1 MDTLLIKAQ
10 TQEILKLVTPLADY
24 YRSNYKDI
32 TDYEKR
38 VIYAEHLLA
47 SEMIRIASFLY
58 ANDPNESEK
67 TLPAIVEILK
77 EIDKSTHYD
86 KSKLLSE
93 IELYI
98 KNQPQGRRDLVIEQL
113 DPPMLLRVV
122 KFYDSV
128 FLTNHMYIVANYLFQ
143 ILNLIVKQDGIVT
156 EIEKRLL
163 NRYQTILH
171 ESNED
176 LYSDLPSTKKDYL
189 NLNSIFNDFFGSVAT
204 TIRKDSGTMNN
215 NSPKEAKEEKP
226 QGNVQEVGQEE
237 VYNLDELMKELNDL
251 IGLSEVKGEVTNLV
265 NVLKVE
271 KLRKEKNLPVPT
283 RSLHMVFTGN
293 PGTGKTTIGRL
304 IAKIFKALG
313 VLEKGHL
320 VETDR
325 SGLVAGFV
333 GQTAAK
339 TIELCKKSLGG
350 ILFIDEAYALA
361 EGGEND
367 FGREAINTLLKFM
380 EDNRGN
386 FIVIVAGYTDNMQE
400 FINKNPGLESRFNKY
415 IVFADYSP
423 DELFAIFSSITSK
436 SKLKLTEEA
445 ATKVKE
451 ILQSHYDKRDKKFGN
466 GRFARNLF
474 EKIYGNQANRLVSV
488 TDLDE
493 EGLCT
498 ITVEDISDLK

>member
-1 MDTLLIKAQ
+1 MDTLLIKTQ
-10 TQEILKLVTPLADY
+10 THEILKLVVPLADY
-24 YRSNYKDI
+24 YRLNYKDI

-58 ANDPNESEK
+58 ANDPSESDK

-77 EIDKSTHYD
+77 EIDKSTRYD
-86 KSKLLSE
+86 KTKLLSE

-98 KNQPQGRRDLVIEQL
+98 KNQPQGKRDLVIEEL

-128 FLTNHMYIVANYLFQ
+128 FLTNNMYIVANYLFQ

-163 NRYQTILH
+163 TRYQTILH

-176 LYSDLPSTKKDYL
+176 LYSDLPGTKKDYL
-189 NLNSIFNDFFGSVAT
+189 NLNSVFNDFFGSVAT
-204 TIRKDSGTMNN
+204 TIRKDSGNTNN
-215 NSPKEAKEEKP
+215 NSTKEAKEEKP
-226 QGNVQEVGQEE
+226 QGNVQEAGKEE
-237 VYNLDELMKELNDL
+237 VYDLDQLMKELNDL

-320 VETDR
+320 IETDR
-325 SGLVAGFV
+325 SGLVAGYV

-350 ILFIDEAYALA
+350 VLFIDEAYALA

-386 FIVIVAGYTDNMQE
+386 FIAIVAGYTDNMQE
-400 FINKNPGLESRFNKY
+400 FINKNPGLQSRFNKY

-423 DELFAIFSSITSK
+423 DELFAIFSSITTK

-474 EKIYGNQANRLVSV
+474 EKIYGNQANRLVTV

-498 ITVEDISDLK
+498 IT

>member
-1 MDTLLIKAQ
+1 MDTLLIKSQ
-10 TQEILKLVTPLADY
+10 TREIIKLISPLADY
-24 YRSNYKDI
+24 YRLNYKDI

-58 ANDPNESEK
+58 ANDTNESDK

-77 EIDKSTHYD
+77 EIDKSTRYD
-86 KSKLLSE
+86 KVKLLSE

-98 KNQPQGRRDLVIEQL
+98 KNQPQGKRDLVIEQL

-128 FLTNHMYIVANYLFQ
+128 FLANNMYIVANYLFQ

-163 NRYQTILH
+163 TRYQTILH

-176 LYSDLPSTKKDYL
+176 LYSDLPGTKKDYL
-189 NLNSIFNDFFGSVAT
+189 NLNSVFNDFFGSVTT
-204 TIRKDSGTMNN
+204 TIRKDSGSESK
-215 NSPKEAKEEKP
+215 SPSKEAKEEKP
-226 QGNVQEVGQEE
+226 LGNVKETAKEE
-237 VYNLDELMKELNDL
+237 VYDLEELMKELNDL

-320 VETDR
+320 IETDR
-325 SGLVAGFV
+325 SGLVAGYV

-339 TIELCKKSLGG
+339 TVELCNKSLGG
-350 ILFIDEAYALA
+350 VLFIDEAYALA

-386 FIVIVAGYTDNMQE
+386 FIAIVAGYTDNMQD
-400 FINKNPGLESRFNKY
+400 FINKNPGLQSRFNKY
-415 IVFADYSP
+415 IVFADYNP
-423 DELFAIFSSITSK
+423 DELFAIFSSITTK

-474 EKIYGNQANRLVSV
+474 EKIYGNQANRLVTV

-498 ITVEDISDLK
+498 ITLDDISDL

>member
-1 MDTLLIKAQ
+1 
-10 TQEILKLVTPLADY
+10 
-24 YRSNYKDI
+24 
-32 TDYEKR
+32 
-38 VIYAEHLLA
+38 
-47 SEMIRIASFLY
+47 
-58 ANDPNESEK
+58 
-67 TLPAIVEILK
+67 
-77 EIDKSTHYD
+77 
-86 KSKLLSE
+86 
-93 IELYI
+93 
-98 KNQPQGRRDLVIEQL
+98 
-113 DPPMLLRVV
+113 
-122 KFYDSV
+122 
-128 FLTNHMYIVANYLFQ
+128 MYIVANYLFQ

-156 EIEKRLL
+156 DIEKRLL
-163 NRYQTILH
+163 TRYQTILH

-176 LYSDLPSTKKDYL
+176 LYSDLPGTKKDYL
-189 NLNSIFNDFFGSVAT
+189 NLNSVFNDFFGSVAT
-204 TIRKDSGTMNN
+204 TIRKDSGNTNN
-215 NSPKEAKEEKP
+215 NSTKEAKEEKP
-226 QGNVQEVGQEE
+226 QGNVQEADKEE
-237 VYNLDELMKELNDL
+237 VYDLDQLMKELNDL

-320 VETDR
+320 IETDR
-325 SGLVAGFV
+325 SGLVAGYV

-339 TIELCKKSLGG
+339 TIELCKKASGG
-350 ILFIDEAYALA
+350 VLFIDEAYALA

-423 DELFAIFSSITSK
+423 DELFAIFSSITTK

-445 ATKVKE
+445 ATKVKD
-451 ILQSHYDKRDKKFGN
+451 IFQSHYDKRDKKFGN

-474 EKIYGNQANRLVSV
+474 EKIYGNQANRLVTV

-498 ITVEDISDLK
+498 IAIEDISDLK

>member
-1 MDTLLIKAQ
+1 MELLLLKTQ
-10 TQEILKLVTPLADY
+10 TQEILKLIEPLAEY
-24 YRSNYKDI
+24 YRLNYREI

-38 VIYAEHLLA
+38 VIFAEHLLA
-47 SEMIRIASFLY
+47 SELIRIASFLY
-58 ANDPNESEK
+58 ANDPTESEK
-67 TLPAIVEILK
+67 SLPTIAEILK
-77 EIDKSTHYD
+77 EIDKSTKYD
-86 KSKLLSE
+86 KSKLISE
-93 IELYI
+93 IDLYI
-98 KNQPQGRRDLVIEQL
+98 KNQPQGKKNLVIEEL

-128 FLTNHMYIVANYLFQ
+128 FLTNNMYIVANYLFQ
-143 ILNLIVKQDGIVT
+143 ILNLVVKQDGIVT
-156 EIEKRLL
+156 ETEKRILT
-163 NRYQTILH
+163 RYQSILH

-176 LYSDLPSTKKDYL
+176 LYSDLPGTKKDYL
-189 NLNSIFNDFFGSVAT
+189 NLNSVFNDFFGNVAT
-204 TIRKDSGTMNN
+204 TIRNESHKENKS
-215 NSPKEAKEEKP
+215 SSQEAKKDKP
-226 QGNVQEVGQEE
+226 QGNVQEAGKDE
-237 VYNLDELMKELNDL
+237 VYDLEQLMKELNDL
-251 IGLSEVKGEVTNLV
+251 IGLSAVKDEVTNLV

-320 VETDR
+320 IETDR

-339 TIELCKKSLGG
+339 TVEICNKSLGG
-350 ILFIDEAYALA
+350 VLFIDEAYALA

-386 FIVIVAGYTDNMQE
+386 FIVIAAGYTDNMQE
-400 FINKNPGLESRFNKY
+400 FINKNPGLQSRFNKY
-415 IVFADYSP
+415 IIFADYSP
-423 DELFAIFSSITSK
+423 EELFSIFSSITTK
-436 SKLKLTEEA
+436 SKLKLTDD
-445 ATKVKE
+445 ATAKVKE
-451 ILQSHYDKRDKKFGN
+451 ILQTHYDKRDKKFGN

-474 EKIYGNQANRLVSV
+474 EKIYGNQANRLVTV

-498 ITVEDISDLK
+498 ITLEDISDL

>member
-1 MDTLLIKAQ
+1 LELLLIK
-10 TQEILKLVTPLADY
+10 TQIKEILKLVEPLAEY
-24 YRSNYKDI
+24 YRSNFKDI

-47 SEMIRIASFLY
+47 SEMIRIASYLY
-58 ANDPNESEK
+58 ANDPKEVDK
-67 TLPAIVEILK
+67 TLPTFAEILK
-77 EIDKSTHYD
+77 EIDSSTRYD

-98 KNQPQGRRDLVIEQL
+98 KNQPQGKKNLVIEEL

-128 FLTNHMYIVANYLFQ
+128 FLTNNMYIVANFLFQ
-143 ILNLIVKQDGIVT
+143 VLNLIVKQDGVVT
-156 EIEKRLL
+156 ETEKRLL
-163 NRYQTILH
+163 TRYQSLLH

-176 LYSDLPSTKKDYL
+176 LYSDLPGTKKDYL
-189 NLNSIFNDFFGSVAT
+189 NLNSVFNDFFGSVAT
-204 TIRKDSGTMNN
+204 TIKKDSGTKD
-215 NSPKEAKEEKP
+215 NSPKEAKENKP
-226 QGNVQEVGQEE
+226 QGNVQESAKEE
-237 VYNLDELMKELNDL
+237 VYDLDQLMKELNEL
-251 IGLSEVKGEVTNLV
+251 IGLSAVKGEVTNLV

-320 VETDR
+320 IETDR
-325 SGLVAGFV
+325 SGLVAGYV

-339 TIELCKKSLGG
+339 TIEICQKSLGG
-350 ILFIDEAYALA
+350 VLFIDEAYALA

-386 FIVIVAGYTDNMQE
+386 FIVIVAGYTDNMQT
-400 FINKNPGLESRFNKY
+400 FINKNPGLQSRFNKY
-415 IVFADYSP
+415 IVFDDYSP
-423 DELFAIFSSITSK
+423 EELFSIFSSITTK

-474 EKIYGNQANRLVSV
+474 EKIYGNQANRLVTV
-488 TDLDE
+488 TNLDE

-498 ITVEDISDLK
+498 ISTEDISDL

>member
-1 MDTLLIKAQ
+1 MDTILIKTQ
-10 TQEILKLVTPLADY
+10 THEILKLVVPLADY
-24 YRSNYKDI
+24 YRLNYKDI

-58 ANDPNESEK
+58 ANDPSESDK

-77 EIDKSTHYD
+77 EIDKSTRYD
-86 KSKLLSE
+86 KTKLLSE

-98 KNQPQGRRDLVIEQL
+98 KNQPQGKRDLVIEEL

-128 FLTNHMYIVANYLFQ
+128 FLTNNMYIVANYLFQ

-163 NRYQTILH
+163 TRYQTILH

-176 LYSDLPSTKKDYL
+176 LYSDLPGTKKDYL
-189 NLNSIFNDFFGSVAT
+189 NLNSVFNDFFGSVAT
-204 TIRKDSGTMNN
+204 TIRKDSGNTNN
-215 NSPKEAKEEKP
+215 NSTKEAKEEKP
-226 QGNVQEVGQEE
+226 QGNVQEAGKEE
-237 VYNLDELMKELNDL
+237 VYDLDQLMKELNDL

-320 VETDR
+320 IETDR
-325 SGLVAGFV
+325 SGLVAGYV

-350 ILFIDEAYALA
+350 VLFIDEAYALA

-386 FIVIVAGYTDNMQE
+386 FIAIVAGYTDNMQE
-400 FINKNPGLESRFNKY
+400 FINKNPGLQSRFNKY

-423 DELFAIFSSITSK
+423 DELFAIFSSITTK

-474 EKIYGNQANRLVSV
+474 EKIYGNQANRLVTV

-498 ITVEDISDLK
+498 ITMEDISDLK

>member
-1 MDTLLIKAQ
+1 MDTLLIKSQ
-10 TQEILKLVTPLADY
+10 TREILKLVVPLADY
-24 YRSNYKDI
+24 YRLNYKDI

-58 ANDPNESEK
+58 ANDPSESDK

-77 EIDKSTHYD
+77 EIDKSTRYD
-86 KSKLLSE
+86 KTKLLSE

-98 KNQPQGRRDLVIEQL
+98 KNQPQGKRDLVIEEL

-128 FLTNHMYIVANYLFQ
+128 FLTNNMYIVANYLFQ

-163 NRYQTILH
+163 TRYQTILH

-176 LYSDLPSTKKDYL
+176 LYSDLPGTKKDYL
-189 NLNSIFNDFFGSVAT
+189 NLNSVFNDFFGSVAT
-204 TIRKDSGTMNN
+204 TIRKDSGNTNN
-215 NSPKEAKEEKP
+215 NSTKEAKEEKP
-226 QGNVQEVGQEE
+226 QGNVQEADKEE
-237 VYNLDELMKELNDL
+237 VYDLDQLMKELNDL

-320 VETDR
+320 
-325 SGLVAGFV
+325 
-333 GQTAAK
+333 
-339 TIELCKKSLGG
+339 I
-350 ILFIDEAYALA
+350 
-361 EGGEND
+361 
-367 FGREAINTLLKFM
+367 
-380 EDNRGN
+380 
-386 FIVIVAGYTDNMQE
+386 
-400 FINKNPGLESRFNKY
+400 
-415 IVFADYSP
+415 
-423 DELFAIFSSITSK
+423 
-436 SKLKLTEEA
+436 
-445 ATKVKE
+445 
-451 ILQSHYDKRDKKFGN
+451 
-466 GRFARNLF
+466 
-474 EKIYGNQANRLVSV
+474 
-488 TDLDE
+488 
-493 EGLCT
+493 
-498 ITVEDISDLK
+498 

>member
-1 MDTLLIKAQ
+1 MDTLLIKTQ
-10 TQEILKLVTPLADY
+10 THEILKLVVPLADY
-24 YRSNYKDI
+24 YRLNYKDI

-58 ANDPNESEK
+58 ANDPSESDK

-77 EIDKSTHYD
+77 EIDKSTRYD
-86 KSKLLSE
+86 KTKLLSE

-98 KNQPQGRRDLVIEQL
+98 KNQPQGKRDLVIEEL

-128 FLTNHMYIVANYLFQ
+128 FLTNNMYIVANYLFQ

-163 NRYQTILH
+163 TRYQTILH

-176 LYSDLPSTKKDYL
+176 LYSDLPGTKKDYL
-189 NLNSIFNDFFGSVAT
+189 NLNSVFNDFFGSVAT
-204 TIRKDSGTMNN
+204 TIRKDSGNTNN
-215 NSPKEAKEEKP
+215 NSTKEAKEEKP
-226 QGNVQEVGQEE
+226 QGNVQEAGKEE
-237 VYNLDELMKELNDL
+237 VYDLDQLMKELNDL

-320 VETDR
+320 IETDR
-325 SGLVAGFV
+325 SGLVAGYV

-350 ILFIDEAYALA
+350 VLFIDEAYALA

-386 FIVIVAGYTDNMQE
+386 FIAIVAGYTDNMQE
-400 FINKNPGLESRFNKY
+400 FINKNPGLQSRFNKY

-423 DELFAIFSSITSK
+423 DELFAIFSSITTK

-474 EKIYGNQANRLVSV
+474 EKIYGNQANRLVTV

-498 ITVEDISDLK
+498 ITMEDISDLK

>member
-1 MDTLLIKAQ
+1 LDTLLLKAQ
-10 TQEILKLVTPLADY
+10 THEILKLVAPLADY
-24 YRSNYKDI
+24 YRQNYKDI

-58 ANDPNESEK
+58 ANDPTESDK
-67 TLPAIVEILK
+67 TLPAIVEVLK
-77 EIDKSTHYD
+77 EIDKSTRYD
-86 KSKLLSE
+86 KAKLLSE

-98 KNQPQGRRDLVIEQL
+98 KNQPQGKRDLVIEEL

-128 FLTNHMYIVANYLFQ
+128 FLTNNMYIVANYLFQ

-163 NRYQTILH
+163 TRYQSILH
-171 ESNED
+171 ESSED
-176 LYSDLPSTKKDYL
+176 LYSDLPGTKKDYL
-189 NLNSIFNDFFGSVAT
+189 NLNSVFNDFFGSVAT
-204 TIRKDSGTMNN
+204 TIRKDSGNTNN
-215 NSPKEAKEEKP
+215 NSSKEAKEEKP
-226 QGNVQEVGQEE
+226 QGNIQEAGKEE
-237 VYNLDELMKELNDL
+237 VYDLDQLMKELNDL

-304 IAKIFKALG
+304 IAKIFKSLG

-320 VETDR
+320 IETDR
-325 SGLVAGFV
+325 SGLVAGYV

-350 ILFIDEAYALA
+350 VLFIDEAYALA

-400 FINKNPGLESRFNKY
+400 FINKNPGLQSRFNKY

-423 DELFAIFSSITSK
+423 EELFAIFSSITSK

-474 EKIYGNQANRLVSV
+474 EKIYGNQANRLVTV

-498 ITVEDISDLK
+498 ISVEDISDL